1 MPKYWQ
7 GKNQDE
13 LTGFVAGRV
22 WMHLEPGGCAG
33 GVVAEL
39 SCSTKQPTGGWQRKA
54 TAGLTSQVGPGLG
67 RPRPLC
73 FPKQAKQTWR
83 KNKKFG
89 DLPLL
94 GLHSGP
100 LMGF

>member
-1 MPKYWQ
+1 MSKYWQ
-7 GKNQDE
+7 GKNRDE
-13 LTGFVAGRV
+13 LTGFVAGRA
-22 WMHLEPGGCAG
+22 WMHVEPGRGAG
-33 GVVAEL
+33 GVVSEL
-39 SCSTKQPTGGWQRKA
+39 SGSTKQPTGGRQRKA

-73 FPKQAKQTWR
+73 FLKQAKQTRR
-83 KNKKFG
+83 KKKKFG
-89 DLPLL
+89 DLPSL